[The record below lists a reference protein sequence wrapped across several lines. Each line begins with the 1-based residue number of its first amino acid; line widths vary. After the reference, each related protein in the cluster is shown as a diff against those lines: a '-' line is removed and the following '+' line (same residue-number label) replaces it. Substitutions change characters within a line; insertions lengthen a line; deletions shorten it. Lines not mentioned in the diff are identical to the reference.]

1 MKLIWRYDVAKNY
14 IAITGMPSTTNQNC
28 SFLQE
33 KTGVKMVMI
42 QDSNV
47 QTAFDKPLRI
57 TGDQMK
63 CVRAKEMVLELLA
76 SKDNDMVGFDMV
88 CTHIYIYFLL

>member
-1 MKLIWRYDVAKNY
+1 
-14 IAITGMPSTTNQNC
+14 
-28 SFLQE
+28 
-33 KTGVKMVMI
+33 MVMI

-47 QTAFDKPLRI
+47 PTAFDKPLRI

-63 CVRAKEMVLELLA
+63 CQRAKEMVMELLA

-88 CTHIYIYFLL
+88 CMIDFNLVVFLIPFH